1 MAQLKLGNYYSYEEL
16 CDILGER
23 PYNNR
28 AYKAEQFKRWRERYD
43 ITSKTQK
50 GYKIIG
56 ARSMIQ
62 IEADKFYESKRY
74 EIQNC
79 MLAVIVDSLQ
89 KCCIVQ
95 RDNGADYAEKIF
107 DISMAMTLF
116 KFSGNGY
123 FRDCELKDKYP
134 FLYGKCKF
142 QLKQYASKCLRNSLS
157 LLKNR
162 GYLDYEYTKHV
173 YDVENKCW
181 RKATEHEIGEIQ
193 VATSEILR
201 QYGLFKIS
209 DLAYVDRDTN
219 IMVWDDITCELI
231 KRINCSKYRPVF
243 YVWMD
248 KKNMSEAKWRLF
260 GQAKLRKMNSYLN
273 SLYCKNRDYLPNH
286 IEDEIQKFKLSLD
299 KLFDQVI
306 EGIDENIPGMLSR
319 FPKTERD
326 NFFMFDKV
334 SSDIF
339 ADRIDWR
346 DKTVQKYYDI
356 CDNAYIKE
364 LIDIYREVCEEI
376 NDQFFS

>member
-123 FRDCELKDKYP
+123 FRDCELK
-134 FLYGKCKF
+134 
-142 QLKQYASKCLRNSLS
+142 R
-157 LLKNR
+157 
-162 GYLDYEYTKHV
+162 
-173 YDVENKCW
+173 
-181 RKATEHEIGEIQ
+181 
-193 VATSEILR
+193 
-201 QYGLFKIS
+201 
-209 DLAYVDRDTN
+209 
-219 IMVWDDITCELI
+219 
-231 KRINCSKYRPVF
+231 
-243 YVWMD
+243 
-248 KKNMSEAKWRLF
+248 
-260 GQAKLRKMNSYLN
+260 
-273 SLYCKNRDYLPNH
+273 
-286 IEDEIQKFKLSLD
+286 
-299 KLFDQVI
+299 
-306 EGIDENIPGMLSR
+306 
-319 FPKTERD
+319 
-326 NFFMFDKV
+326 
-334 SSDIF
+334 
-339 ADRIDWR
+339 
-346 DKTVQKYYDI
+346 
-356 CDNAYIKE
+356 
-364 LIDIYREVCEEI
+364 
-376 NDQFFS
+376 